1 MLSLNTKG
9 LSMMYRQGRLNITRV
24 FIGSLIVLMLIS
36 GSKWETLSPLIS
48 AILFLAGCFLAGIAS
63 LGRLWCAMYIA
74 GYKTKHLVVEGPY
87 SVSRNP
93 LYFFSMIGGLGV
105 GLATETFTIPVL
117 VLAAFTWYYPYVIR
131 HEEEKLRVRYGDKF
145 EVYFRTVPRFWP
157 KWSLLHEPEEY
168 IVAPKTFRRHIFS
181 ALWFIWMIGILEL
194 IEMFRELGILSTYFT
209 IY

>member
-1 MLSLNTKG
+1 MFYFHK
-9 LSMMYRQGRLNITRV
+9 
-24 FIGSLIVLMLIS
+24 
-36 GSKWETLSPLIS
+36 SKWIRLQPVLES
-48 AILFLAGCFLAGIAS
+48 ANFLAGCFLAGIAS